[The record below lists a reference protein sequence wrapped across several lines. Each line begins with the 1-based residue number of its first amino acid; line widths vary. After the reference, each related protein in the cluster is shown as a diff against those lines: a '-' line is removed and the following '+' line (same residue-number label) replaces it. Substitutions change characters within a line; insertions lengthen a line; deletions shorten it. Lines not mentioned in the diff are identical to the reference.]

1 MSAVEVATSL
11 DEQLLKAQD
20 IVMYCTPE
28 IAASEYN
35 GGRMLTKQVWERRDS
50 MGRTR
55 RAGPGH
61 TGEELQGAC
70 GKAAGGKVPG
80 RQLVG
85 RNLVS

>member
-11 DEQLLKAQD
+11 DEKLVATHH

-28 IAASEYN
+28 IAASQY
-35 GGRMLTKQVWERRDS
+35 GGGPMLTKQVWESCNS
-50 MGRTR
+50 MERMR